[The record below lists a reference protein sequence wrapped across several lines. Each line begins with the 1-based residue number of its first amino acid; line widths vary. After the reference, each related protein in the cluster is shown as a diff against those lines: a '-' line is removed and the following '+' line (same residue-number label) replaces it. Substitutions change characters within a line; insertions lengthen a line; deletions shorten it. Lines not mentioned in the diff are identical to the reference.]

1 MRASR
6 ILILD
11 MASTSVSGRIGIGG
25 KRGEKVESPA
35 GRYNRPLG
43 TLVDDI
49 TALLV
54 AWGQGD
60 EAALQQLIPLVHR
73 ELHQIARRC
82 LKGERPGHTLQPTA
96 LVNEA
101 YLRLVD
107 VRRMNWKN
115 RTHFLAMSARLM
127 RRVLVDFARSR
138 QYQKRG
144 GGVMKVSLDEA
155 HGVSTERGQDLVAL
169 DEALSTLSAVDERKA
184 RVIEMRFFGGLT
196 VEETAAVLKVS
207 RETVLRD
214 WRLARAWLMQELL
227 KSTSGPT

>member
-1 MRASR
+1 ME
-6 ILILD
+6 
-11 MASTSVSGRIGIGG
+11 IGG
-25 KRGEKVESPA
+25 KPGEKVERPA
-35 GRYNRPLG
+35 GRYNRRTPG
-43 TLVDDI
+43 SVDDI
-49 TALLV
+49 TALLLS
-54 AWGQGD
+54 WGRGD

-107 VRRMNWKN
+107 VRRVSWQN

-144 GGVMKVSLDEA
+144 GAVMKVSLDAA
-155 HGVSTERGQDLVAL
+155 HGVGTERGQDLVAL
-169 DEALSTLSAVDERKA
+169 DEALISLSAIDERKA

-196 VEETAAVLKVS
+196 VEETAEVLEVS

-227 KSTSGPT
+227 KS

>member
-1 MRASR
+1 MERSAGA
-6 ILILD
+6 II
-11 MASTSVSGRIGIGG
+11 APF
-25 KRGEKVESPA
+25 RGS
-35 GRYNRPLG
+35 
-43 TLVDDI
+43 VDDI
-49 TALLV
+49 TTLLV
-54 AWGQGD
+54 AWGRGD
-60 EAALQQLIPLVHR
+60 EAALEQIIPLVHR
-73 ELHQIARRC
+73 ELHQIAQRC

-107 VRRMNWKN
+107 VRRVSWNN

-144 GGVMKVSLDEA
+144 GGVMRVSLDEA
-155 HGVSTERGQDLVAL
+155 QGVSTERGQDLVAL
-169 DEALSTLSAVDERKA
+169 DEALTTLSAIDQRKA

-196 VEETAAVLKVS
+196 AEETAEVLEVS

-227 KSTSGPT
+227 KSASRPT

>member
-1 MRASR
+1 M
-6 ILILD
+6 
-11 MASTSVSGRIGIGG
+11 
-25 KRGEKVESPA
+25 
-35 GRYNRPLG
+35 
-43 TLVDDI
+43 DDI
-49 TALLV
+49 TTLLV

-60 EAALQQLIPLVHR
+60 EAALQQIIPLVHR
-73 ELHQIARRC
+73 DLHQIARRC

-107 VRRMNWKN
+107 VRRVNWNN

-144 GGVMKVSLDEA
+144 GGVMRVSLDEA
-155 HGVSTERGQDLVAL
+155 QGVSTERGQDLVAL
-169 DEALSTLSAVDERKA
+169 DEALTTLSAIDERKA

-196 VEETAAVLKVS
+196 AEETAEVLEVS

-227 KSTSGPT
+227 KSASRPT

>member
-1 MRASR
+1 ME
-6 ILILD
+6 
-11 MASTSVSGRIGIGG
+11 IGG
-25 KRGEKVESPA
+25 KPGGKVERPT
-35 GRYNRPLG
+35 GGYNRAIPG
-43 TLVDDI
+43 SVDDI
-49 TALLV
+49 TTLLV
-54 AWGQGD
+54 AWGRGD
-60 EAALQQLIPLVHR
+60 EAALEQLIPLVHR

-82 LKGERPGHTLQPTA
+82 LKGERAGHTLQPTA

-107 VRRMNWKN
+107 VRRMNWHD
-115 RTHFLAMSARLM
+115 RTHFFAMSARLM

-155 HGVSTERGQDLVAL
+155 HRVSTERGQDLVAL
-169 DEALSTLSAVDERKA
+169 DEALTALSAIDERKA

-196 VEETAAVLKVS
+196 AEETAAVLEVS

-214 WRLARAWLMQELL
+214 WRLARAWLMHELL
-227 KSTSGPT
+227 KSEN

>member
-1 MRASR
+1 META
-6 ILILD
+6 
-11 MASTSVSGRIGIGG
+11 
-25 KRGEKVESPA
+25 A
-35 GRYNRPLG
+35 GRYNRSTPD
-43 TLVDDI
+43 VADDI

-54 AWGQGD
+54 AWGRGD
-60 EAALQQLIPLVHR
+60 EAALHQLIPLVHR

-115 RTHFLAMSARLM
+115 RAHFLAMSARLM

-144 GGVMKVSLDEA
+144 GGVMRVSLDEA

-169 DEALSTLSAVDERKA
+169 DEALTTLSAIDERKA

-196 VEETAAVLKVS
+196 AEETAEVLEVS

-227 KSTSGPT
+227 KSASRAT

>member
-1 MRASR
+1 MER
-6 ILILD
+6 
-11 MASTSVSGRIGIGG
+11 
-25 KRGEKVESPA
+25 PA
-35 GRYNRPLG
+35 GRYNRPIPES
-43 TLVDDI
+43 VDNI

-54 AWGQGD
+54 AWGRGD

-107 VRRMNWKN
+107 VRRVNWKN
-115 RTHFLAMSARLM
+115 RTHFLAMSARIL
-127 RRVLVDFARSR
+127 RRVLVDFARAR
-138 QYQKRG
+138 QSQKRG
-144 GGVMKVSLDEA
+144 GMKVSLDEA
-155 HGVSTERGQDLVAL
+155 HGGSTERGQDLVAL
-169 DEALSTLSAVDERKA
+169 DEALTTLSAIDERKA

-196 VEETAAVLKVS
+196 AEETAAVLDVS

-214 WRLARAWLMQELL
+214 WR
-227 KSTSGPT
+227 

>member
-1 MRASR
+1 MER
-6 ILILD
+6 L
-11 MASTSVSGRIGIGG
+11 
-25 KRGEKVESPA
+25 A
-35 GRYNRPLG
+35 GRYNRP
-43 TLVDDI
+43 TRDLVDDI
-49 TALLV
+49 TGLLV
-54 AWGQGD
+54 AWGHGD

-73 ELHQIARRC
+73 ELHEIARRC

-101 YLRLVD
+101 YLRLID
-107 VRRMNWKN
+107 VRRVSWKN

-138 QYQKRG
+138 HYQKRG
-144 GGVMKVSLDEA
+144 GGAMKVSLDEA
-155 HGVSTERGQDLVAL
+155 HAVATERGQDLVAL
-169 DEALSTLSAVDERKA
+169 DEALTALSAVDERKA

-196 VEETAAVLKVS
+196 VEETADVLHVS

-227 KSTSGPT
+227 KSASRPT

>member
-1 MRASR
+1 M
-6 ILILD
+6 
-11 MASTSVSGRIGIGG
+11 
-25 KRGEKVESPA
+25 
-35 GRYNRPLG
+35 
-43 TLVDDI
+43 DDI

-54 AWGQGD
+54 AWGRGD
-60 EAALQQLIPLVHR
+60 EAALQELIPLVHR
-73 ELHQIARRC
+73 ELHKIARVC

-107 VRRMNWKN
+107 VRRVDWKN
-115 RTHFLAMSARLM
+115 RSHFLAMSARLM

-144 GGVMKVSLDEA
+144 GGILKVSLDEA

-169 DEALSTLSAVDERKA
+169 DAALTALSEIDARKA
-184 RVIEMRFFGGLT
+184 RVVEMRFFGGLT
-196 VEETAAVLKVS
+196 AEETATVLDVS

-214 WRLARAWLMQELL
+214 WRLARAWLMRELL
-227 KSTSGPT
+227 ESAD

>member
-1 MRASR
+1 MIYDELRR
-6 ILILD
+6 
-11 MASTSVSGRIGIGG
+11 V
-25 KRGEKVESPA
+25 A
-35 GRYNRPLG
+35 GRYLG
-43 TLVDDI
+43 
-49 TALLV
+49 
-54 AWGQGD
+54 
-60 EAALQQLIPLVHR
+60 R
-73 ELHQIARRC
+73 ER
-82 LKGERPGHTLQPTA
+82 GNHTLQPTA

-107 VRRMNWKN
+107 VRRVSWKN

-169 DEALSTLSAVDERKA
+169 DEALTTLSALDERKA

-196 VEETAAVLKVS
+196 VEETAAVLDVS

-214 WRLARAWLMQELL
+214 WRLARAWLMRELL
-227 KSTSGPT
+227 RTDLDRE

>member
-1 MRASR
+1 
-6 ILILD
+6 
-11 MASTSVSGRIGIGG
+11 
-25 KRGEKVESPA
+25 
-35 GRYNRPLG
+35 
-43 TLVDDI
+43 VDDI
-49 TALLV
+49 TTLLV

-73 ELHQIARRC
+73 ELHQIAGRC
-82 LKGERPGHTLQPTA
+82 LKRERPGHTLQPTA

-101 YLRLVD
+101 YLRLID
-107 VRRMNWKN
+107 VRRVDWKN

-144 GGVMKVSLDEA
+144 GGVMRVSLDEA

-169 DEALSTLSAVDERKA
+169 DEALSALSAIDERKA

-196 VEETAAVLKVS
+196 VEETAEVLDVS
-207 RETVLRD
+207 RDTVLRD

-227 KSTSGPT
+227 KSASRPT